1 MDIIADLSPD
11 AQPTEPMRQRET
23 LLNHL
28 AVHAQARIVLLT
40 AAGDDLPDPDCS
52 NLVAVLV
59 VVVATVGI
67 ERARTTSRAA
77 TATAPAG

>member
-1 MDIIADLSPD
+1 M
-11 AQPTEPMRQRET
+11 QQRET
-23 LLNHL
+23 LLNHS
-28 AVHAQARIVLLT
+28 AVHAQPRIVLLT
-40 AAGDDLPDPDCS
+40 AGGDDLPDPDCS

-67 ERARTTSRAA
+67 ELVVVATVGIERVRTTSRAA